1 MNLRDQNYLRSLV
14 LEFAAMP
21 SETGWLEFKV
31 NKAEPQ
37 NIGEYISALANSAA
51 LEGRAHAYMLW
62 GVADD
67 GHAIVGTSFDPRT
80 ARQGNEELESWLLR
94 LLSPRIGFTKGPGA
108 SKPCASKKACA
119 ATRRALRGWW
129 DL

>member
-21 SETGWLEFKV
+21 SETGWLEFKE

-37 NIGEYISALANSAA
+37 DIGEYISALANSAA

-62 GVADD
+62 GVADE
-67 GHAIVGTSFDPRT
+67 GHAIRHIV
-80 ARQGNEELESWLLR
+80 
-94 LLSPRIGFTKGPGA
+94 SPGRSSG
-108 SKPCASKKACA
+108 SKPIDVDPAVQS
-119 ATRRALRGWW
+119 
-129 DL
+129 